1 MTYDPIGRS
10 TKDGMLLFNFA
21 IWYTIPG
28 ILWVI
33 YFIQSFAVKQEQFT
47 PKINS
52 MCRPYMRTLNQ
63 TYETFVN
70 NYGSNVII
78 NNLKKWNV
86 Y

>member
-1 MTYDPIGRS
+1 MRKICL
-10 TKDGMLLFNFA
+10 KILIA
-21 IWYTIPG
+21 IIVF
-28 ILWVI
+28 LWVI

-52 MCRPYMRTLNQ
+52 MYRPYVRTLNQ

-70 NYGSNVII
+70 NYGSTVVI